1 MKKGIRIFAAAVLG
15 LALAA
20 CSSAEKMAQQAENV
34 TVKCTPVV
42 LEAVAGNVDA
52 QVAVTYPKDYFH
64 PKAILEVTPVLV
76 YEGGEAKGKTLMYQ
90 GEKVKDNYKVVPT
103 AGTTVSEKLHFD
115 YVEGMEN
122 SHLELRGVARYGKKS
137 VNLPVKKVADGVNT
151 TYMLVKREG
160 QLAFKKDNYQS
171 VIKQTA
177 EGQILYQVNSSEV
190 QSKQLS
196 SQSVKDFQ
204 AALDEIAANERKT
217 ITGTEV
223 VAYASPEGG
232 EKLNAKL
239 SDNRSKTGEKAF
251 EKITKGK
258 EVGSPE
264 VRSIGQ
270 DWEGFQELVQ
280 NSDIED
286 KDLILRVLSMYSD
299 PAVRE
304 SEIKNMSNVYT
315 DLKSSVLPELRRA
328 RFIANVEFKNYTA
341 DELLKLV
348 DENSDVLDETSLLHA
363 ATLVKDQNDKVKL
376 YNKAIDKYDSDVAR
390 YNLAATYFN
399 NDELSKAENA
409 LSKVEDKDA
418 DYENALGA
426 IALRKGNYD
435 EALKHFKNSGTNAAQ
450 TNIGILDILQ
460 GNYSKAV
467 QDIKDT
473 KGCCS
478 NRTLAY
484 ILNGQLDKAE
494 AEVSCNH
501 GKANYLRAIIAA
513 RKGNASDVKK
523 YLGMVQKQDKALYER
538 SQTDIEFAEYR

>member
-258 EVGSPE
+258 EKRWAAPRSAASVRTGKASRSWWPSPTSRTRTSSCASFPCTAIRPCGKAKSATCP
-264 VRSIGQ
+264 RSIP
-270 DWEGFQELVQ
+270 
-280 NSDIED
+280 
-286 KDLILRVLSMYSD
+286 RC
-299 PAVRE
+299 
-304 SEIKNMSNVYT
+304 
-315 DLKSSVLPELRRA
+315 RA
-328 RFIANVEFKNYTA
+328 RCFPNC
-341 DELLKLV
+341 
-348 DENSDVLDETSLLHA
+348 A
-363 ATLVKDQNDKVKL
+363 APASSPMWNT
-376 YNKAIDKYDSDVAR
+376 R
-390 YNLAATYFN
+390 TTP
-399 NDELSKAENA
+399 
-409 LSKVEDKDA
+409 
-418 DYENALGA
+418 
-426 IALRKGNYD
+426 RK
-435 EALKHFKNSGTNAAQ
+435 SW
-450 TNIGILDILQ
+450 
-460 GNYSKAV
+460 
-467 QDIKDT
+467 
-473 KGCCS
+473 
-478 NRTLAY
+478 
-484 ILNGQLDKAE
+484 
-494 AEVSCNH
+494 
-501 GKANYLRAIIAA
+501 
-513 RKGNASDVKK
+513 
-523 YLGMVQKQDKALYER
+523 
-538 SQTDIEFAEYR
+538 